1 MIASKMISASKEI
14 DIVSERRSR
23 RFWVCMVLAFFSLD
37 IAIATIAISM
47 ATRDPSF
54 RPMPDYGQN
63 NVSWEHRHQERL
75 ASNKLGWK
83 VDLSPMEP
91 DRKAIRIFASDR
103 EGNPV
108 IGAAGKISAYHFAR
122 VTEMTR
128 ADIVEVAPGEYEAAV
143 DCSRDGMWKIELR
156 LQSGDEQ
163 FLLENDIEFS
173 KEVATPI
180 VKA

>member
-1 MIASKMISASKEI
+1 MIASKMISANKET
-14 DIVSERRSR
+14 DIVSERSSR
-23 RFWVCMVLAFFSLD
+23 RFWVCMVLAFFSMD
-37 IAIATIAISM
+37 IALATIAITM

-75 ASNKLGWK
+75 ASNKLGWT
-83 VDLSPMEP
+83 VDLSPIEP
-91 DRKAIRIFASDR
+91 DRKAIQIFASDR
-103 EGNPV
+103 SGKPV
-108 IGAAGKISAYHFAR
+108 VGATGKLSAYHFAR
-122 VTEMTR
+122 VTGMTR

-163 FLLENDIEFS
+163 FLLENDVEFS